1 MLGRFFTLQALPLFI
16 GFLQEKVT
24 PFLQI

>member
-1 MLGRFFTLQALPLFI
+1 MLGRFFTLQALPLFLAV
-16 GFLQEKVT
+16 LQEKVT